1 MHGFK
6 GVLCHQSESDYSQ
19 ENHTL
24 SSSFRPSAGPEQESV
39 FWDLGVGLKV
49 EVSVC
54 IVHGRQSYPKGD
66 IHIYRLAPRV
76 TGGNCCKEGRVP
88 GKHLIV

>member
-49 EVSVC
+49 EVLGHSAWEA
-54 IVHGRQSYPKGD
+54 IISQRRY
-66 IHIYRLAPRV
+66 
-76 TGGNCCKEGRVP
+76 T
-88 GKHLIV
+88 HL